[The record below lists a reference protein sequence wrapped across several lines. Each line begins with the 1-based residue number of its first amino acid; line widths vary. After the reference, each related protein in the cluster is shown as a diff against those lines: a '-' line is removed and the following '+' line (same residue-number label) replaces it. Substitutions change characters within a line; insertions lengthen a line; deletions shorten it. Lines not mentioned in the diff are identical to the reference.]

1 MEDEALDSAEER
13 MKNAVEATQRELA
26 HIRTGKATTNLLDG
40 ITVEYYQST
49 VPLTHVASLS
59 VPDPRTIAIQPWDK
73 SIISAIEKAILRS
86 DLGLT
91 PSNDGTVIR
100 LPIPPLTEERRI
112 NLVKVVKRLAE
123 EGKIAIRNARR
134 EANESL
140 RKAEREGE
148 LPKDD
153 SRKKQ
158 EKVQELTDKYV
169 ERVDELIKLK
179 EKEIMEE

>member
-1 MEDEALDSAEER
+1 MGDEILAQAEVK
-13 MKNAVEATQRELA
+13 MKNAVEASQRELA
-26 HIRTGKATTNLLDG
+26 HIRTGRATTNLLDG
-40 ITVEYYQST
+40 ITIEYYQST

-73 SIISAIEKAILRS
+73 SIIPVIEKAILKS

-100 LPIPPLTEERRI
+100 LPIPPLTEERRVG
-112 NLVKVVKRLAE
+112 LVKVVKRLAE

-134 EANESL
+134 EANDSL
-140 RKAEREGE
+140 RKAEKEGE
-148 LPKDD
+148 LPEDD
-153 SRKKQ
+153 SRRKQ

-169 ERVDELIKLK
+169 EKVDELIKLK

>member
-1 MEDEALDSAEER
+1 
-13 MKNAVEATQRELA
+13 
-26 HIRTGKATTNLLDG
+26 LDG

-73 SIISAIEKAILRS
+73 SIIPVIEKAVLKS

-91 PSNDGTVIR
+91 PSNDGIVIR
-100 LPIPPLTEERRI
+100 LPIPPLTEERRVS
-112 NLVKVVKRLAE
+112 LVKVVKRLAE

-140 RKAEREGE
+140 RKAEKEGE
-148 LPKDD
+148 LPEDD
-153 SRKKQ
+153 SRRKQ
-158 EKVQELTDKYV
+158 EKVQELTNKYI

>member
-1 MEDEALDSAEER
+1 MQDEALAQTQVK

-40 ITVEYYQST
+40 ITVEYYQSM
-49 VPLTHVASLS
+49 VPLTQVASLS
-59 VPDPRTIAIQPWDK
+59 VPDPRSIAIQPWDK
-73 SIISAIEKAILRS
+73 SIIPVIEKAILKS

-91 PSNDGTVIR
+91 PANDGTVIW

-112 NLVKVVKRLAE
+112 SLVKVVKRLAE

-140 RKAEREGE
+140 RKAEKKGE
-148 LPKDD
+148 LPEDD
-153 SRKKQ
+153 SRRKQ

-169 ERVDELIKLK
+169 ERIDELIRLK

>member
-1 MEDEALDSAEER
+1 MEDEVLTQAEVK
-13 MKNAVEATQRELA
+13 MKNAVEVTQRELA
-26 HIRTGKATTNLLDG
+26 HIRTGKATINLLDG

-73 SIISAIEKAILRS
+73 SIIPVIEKAILKS

-91 PSNDGTVIR
+91 PSNDGIVIR
-100 LPIPPLTEERRI
+100 LPIPPLTEERRVS
-112 NLVKVVKRLAE
+112 LVKVVKRLAE

-134 EANESL
+134 EANEFL
-140 RKAEREGE
+140 RKAEKEGE
-148 LPKDD
+148 LPEDD
-153 SRKKQ
+153 SRRKQ
-158 EKVQELTDKYV
+158 EKVQELTNKYI

>member
-1 MEDEALDSAEER
+1 MENKVLAQTEVK

-49 VPLTHVASLS
+49 VPLTQVASLS
-59 VPDPRTIAIQPWDK
+59 VPDPRSIAIQPWDK
-73 SIISAIEKAILRS
+73 SIIPVIEKAILKS

-91 PSNDGTVIR
+91 PSNDGTVIW
-100 LPIPPLTEERRI
+100 LPIPPLTEERRVS
-112 NLVKVVKRLAE
+112 LVKVVKRLAE
-123 EGKIAIRNARR
+123 EGKIAIRSARR
-134 EANESL
+134 ETNESL
-140 RKAEREGE
+140 RKAEKEGE
-148 LPKDD
+148 LPEDD
-153 SRKKQ
+153 SRRKQ

-169 ERVDELIKLK
+169 ERIDELIRLK

>member
-1 MEDEALDSAEER
+1 MEDEVITQAEVK

-26 HIRTGKATTNLLDG
+26 HIRTGKATINLLDG

-73 SIISAIEKAILRS
+73 SIIPVIEKAILKS

-91 PSNDGTVIR
+91 PSNDGIVIR
-100 LPIPPLTEERRI
+100 LPIPPLTEERRVS
-112 NLVKVVKRLAE
+112 LVKVVKRLAE

-140 RKAEREGE
+140 RKAEKEGE
-148 LPKDD
+148 LPEDD
-153 SRKKQ
+153 SRRKQ
-158 EKVQELTDKYV
+158 EKVQELTNKYI

>member
-1 MEDEALDSAEER
+1 MEDEVITQAEVK
-13 MKNAVEATQRELA
+13 MKSAVEATQRELA
-26 HIRTGKATTNLLDG
+26 HIRTGKATINLLDG

-73 SIISAIEKAILRS
+73 SIIPVIEKAVLKS

-100 LPIPPLTEERRI
+100 LPIPPLTEERRVS
-112 NLVKVVKRLAE
+112 LVKVVKRLAE

-140 RKAEREGE
+140 RKAEKEGE
-148 LPKDD
+148 LPEDD
-153 SRKKQ
+153 SRRKQ
-158 EKVQELTDKYV
+158 EKVQELTNKYI

>member
-1 MEDEALDSAEER
+1 MEDEVITQAEVK
-13 MKNAVEATQRELA
+13 MKSAVEATQRELA
-26 HIRTGKATTNLLDG
+26 HIRTGKATINLLDG

-73 SIISAIEKAILRS
+73 SIIPVIEKAVLKS

-100 LPIPPLTEERRI
+100 LPIPPLTEERRVS
-112 NLVKVVKRLAE
+112 LVKVVKRLAE

-140 RKAEREGE
+140 KKAEKEGE
-148 LPKDD
+148 LPEDD
-153 SRKKQ
+153 SRRKQ
-158 EKVQELTDKYV
+158 EKVQELTNKYI

-179 EKEIMEE
+179 EKEVMEE

>member
-1 MEDEALDSAEER
+1 MEDEVITQAEVK

-26 HIRTGKATTNLLDG
+26 HIRTGKATINLLDG

-73 SIISAIEKAILRS
+73 SIIPVIEKAVLKS

-100 LPIPPLTEERRI
+100 LPIPPLTEERRVS
-112 NLVKVVKRLAE
+112 LVKVVKRLAE

-140 RKAEREGE
+140 RKAEKEGE
-148 LPKDD
+148 LPEDD
-153 SRKKQ
+153 SRRKQ
-158 EKVQELTDKYV
+158 EKVQELTNKYI

>member
-1 MEDEALDSAEER
+1 MEDEVLAQAEVK
-13 MKNAVEATQRELA
+13 MKNAVEASQKELA
-26 HIRTGKATTNLLDG
+26 HIRTGRATTNLLDG

-49 VPLTHVASLS
+49 APLTHVASLS

-73 SIISAIEKAILRS
+73 NIIPVIEKAILKS

-100 LPIPPLTEERRI
+100 LPIPPLTEERRM

-140 RKAEREGE
+140 RKAEKKGK
-148 LPKDD
+148 LPEDD
-153 SRKKQ
+153 SRRKQ
-158 EKVQELTDKYV
+158 EMVQELTDKYV
-169 ERVDELIKLK
+169 EKVDELIKLK

>member
-1 MEDEALDSAEER
+1 MEDEVITQAEVK

-26 HIRTGKATTNLLDG
+26 HIRTGKATINLLDG

-73 SIISAIEKAILRS
+73 SIIPVIEKAILKS

-100 LPIPPLTEERRI
+100 LPIPPLTEERRVS
-112 NLVKVVKRLAE
+112 LVKVVKRLAE

-140 RKAEREGE
+140 RKAEKEGE
-148 LPKDD
+148 LPEDD
-153 SRKKQ
+153 SRRKQ
-158 EKVQELTDKYV
+158 EKVQELTNKYI